1 MNWQNITLGFNRLIR
16 LNSSELDQPKRLL
29 VTIMQSGY
37 AIGRD
42 LLSGQIQL
50 HAMSLVYTTLLSIV
64 PLLALSVS
72 VLKSFGV
79 HNQLEPILQNFL
91 EPMGPK
97 GLELSG
103 QIISF
108 VENMNVAV
116 LGSVGIGLLFYTAIS
131 LIQKVE
137 GSFNYIWR
145 VKHRRTLAQQVSH
158 YLSVLMIGPVLLVS
172 LVGVVAST
180 MNTGL
185 MKTLLSFDTLGFTA
199 WFSTYIL
206 PTLIVTAL
214 ITSVYMFVPNTK
226 VRLPTAGVGAFFAA
240 ILWQA
245 GGSVFSFFVVSS
257 TKYDAI
263 YSGFAIAMML
273 MIWLFLSWLILLVGT
288 NLSFYWQNPSSVLK
302 PRDQHDPD
310 GFSQRQLGMKI
321 MVLIAQ
327 QYHQGKPGCTLETLV
342 EQLTTS
348 ASDLI
353 PLLEIF
359 EQRGMLIKANTD
371 QENYLP
377 GRDIDAI
384 QLKDIIRTID
394 GEISLNP
401 DQSSVDDLFLKLE
414 QQRNQILGH
423 QSLRDFIISNYAK
436 SL

>member
-1 MNWQNITLGFNRLIR
+1 MNWQNITQGFNRLIR

-29 VTIMQSGY
+29 VTMTQSGY

-42 LLSGQIQL
+42 LLNGQIQL

-185 MKTLLSFDTLGFTA
+185 MKTLLSFDTLGFAA

-257 TKYDAI
+257 TNDADDLVVFELADPAGGYQSELLLAKSFVGI
-263 YSGFAIAMML
+263 KAARSTRSGWIFTTAIRHENHGVNCPAVPPGQTRL
-273 MIWLFLSWLILLVGT
+273 HTG
-288 NLSFYWQNPSSVLK
+288 NLSRTTDNLRQRSDSV
-302 PRDQHDPD
+302 
-310 GFSQRQLGMKI
+310 
-321 MVLIAQ
+321 A
-327 QYHQGKPGCTLETLV
+327 
-342 EQLTTS
+342 
-348 ASDLI
+348 
-353 PLLEIF
+353 
-359 EQRGMLIKANTD
+359 
-371 QENYLP
+371 
-377 GRDIDAI
+377 
-384 QLKDIIRTID
+384 
-394 GEISLNP
+394 
-401 DQSSVDDLFLKLE
+401 
-414 QQRNQILGH
+414 
-423 QSLRDFIISNYAK
+423 
-436 SL
+436 